1 MLLSE
6 LRDGHSQVEVRMHTD
21 GKFHFFVGMGWPGFN
36 LPKNNGNG
44 YDTPQK
50 ALAASKRLERRG
62 KERRAVS
69 QYPPKYNKEA
79 VERAIRADPSI
90 GRKES
95 TNIHRLLRGRH

>member
-44 YDTPQK
+44 YD
-50 ALAASKRLERRG
+50 KRL
-62 KERRAVS
+62 
-69 QYPPKYNKEA
+69 
-79 VERAIRADPSI
+79 
-90 GRKES
+90 
-95 TNIHRLLRGRH
+95 LLRRSV